1 MISHCWMM
9 AMMTRTSRGILLL
22 ALLLATATG
31 SLSGQRKDFQTWYE
45 AEVDKGLKNGIDL
58 SAEFEQRFKSN
69 STRYDRTLV
78 TLVAEYDL
86 KNYLSTAG
94 GLRFLLASDN
104 ESRVRPRYRIHTD
117 ATGSYSLYD
126 VALSLRVRFQYGFE
140 EMIYSNDISDNSFV
154 NRYRLKAAHHFF
166 GTRIGV
172 SASLESWGVF
182 GSNDGRF
189 FKRVRYVAG
198 ASYDL
203 NFRSEFSLR
212 FILEDEFNQ
221 VNPLTSHILVF
232 GYSHSL

>member
-1 MISHCWMM
+1 V
-9 AMMTRTSRGILLL
+9 
-22 ALLLATATG
+22 ALLLVTANG

-45 AEVDKGLKNGIDL
+45 VEVDKGLKYGIDL
-58 SAEFEQRFKSN
+58 SAEFEQRFMNN
-69 STRYDRTLV
+69 STRYDRTQV

-86 KNYLSTAG
+86 KDYLRTAG

-104 ESRVRPRYRIHTD
+104 ESNVRTRYRIHAD
-117 ATGSYSLYD
+117 ATGSHSLYD
-126 VALSLRVRFQYGFE
+126 VDLSMRIRFQYGFE
-140 EMIYSNDISDNSFV
+140 DMIYFSDISDNSFV

-172 SASLESWGVF
+172 SASLESWGLF
-182 GSNDGRF
+182 GSKDGRF
-189 FKRVRYVAG
+189 FKRMRYVAG

-212 FILEDEFNQ
+212 YILEDEFNQ